1 MITPADEDSAYR
13 AAQNDLYRNI
23 SVRTQAANELLPI
36 FSDDFLT
43 PIGLPSDT
51 TYFNK
56 LAELTFNIDNLT
68 SFYSSNGLPIP
79 DNLFG
84 LNPLG
89 ALNGLNPL
97 EALNGLNPLEALNG
111 LNPLGALNGINPLG
125 ALNGINPL
133 GALNGINPLGNLGI
147 LNSFEAF
154 NSLNVLNDL
163 NPFASALNPFNNYLQ
178 TVQQSLLNC
187 NLPPL
192 PGADLLPSAE
202 SLTNL
207 VNIDIFDSILKK
219 VSSLPKIGMPTST
232 NIVSAILTIVQST
245 LSTLVGPFAGYLQA
259 ISACVKKF

>member
-56 LAELTFNIDNLT
+56 LAELTFNIDSLT

-79 DNLFG
+79 NNLLG
-84 LNPLG
+84 LNPLQ
-89 ALNGLNPL
+89 ALNGINPL
-97 EALNGLNPLEALNG
+97 EALNGLNPLQ
-111 LNPLGALNGINPLG
+111 
-125 ALNGINPL
+125 
-133 GALNGINPLGNLGI
+133 ALNGINPLGNLGI
-147 LNSFEAF
+147 LNSFDAF

-163 NPFASALNPFNNYLQ
+163 NPFATALNPFNNYLQ

-187 NLPPL
+187 SLPPL
-192 PGADLLPSAE
+192 PGADLLPSAQ

-232 NIVSAILTIVQST
+232 NIVSAILTIVEST
-245 LSTLVGPFAGYLQA
+245 LTSLVGPFAGYLKA

>member
-23 SVRTQAANELLPI
+23 SVRTQAASELLPI

-84 LNPLG
+84 LNPLEALNG
-89 ALNGLNPL
+89 LTNGLNPLQALNGLNPL
-97 EALNGLNPLEALNG
+97 QALNGINPFEALNGLNPF
-111 LNPLGALNGINPLG
+111 
-125 ALNGINPL
+125 

-147 LNSFEAF
+147 LNSFDVF

-163 NPFASALNPFNNYLQ
+163 NPFATALNPFNNYLQ

-187 NLPPL
+187 SLPPL

-202 SLTNL
+202 SLANL
-207 VNIDIFDSILKK
+207 VNIDIFDAILKK
-219 VSSLPKIGMPTST
+219 VSSLPKVGMPTST
-232 NIVSAILTIVQST
+232 DIVSAILTIVEST
-245 LSTLVGPFAGYLQA
+245 LTALAGPFAGYLKV

>member
-79 DNLFG
+79 DNLID
-84 LNPLG
+84 LNPLQ
-89 ALNGLNPL
+89 ALNGVNPL
-97 EALNGLNPLEALNG
+97 Q
-111 LNPLGALNGINPLG
+111 
-125 ALNGINPL
+125 
-133 GALNGINPLGNLGI
+133 ALNGINPLGNSGI
-147 LNSFEAF
+147 LNSFDAF

-163 NPFASALNPFNNYLQ
+163 NPFASASNPFNNYLQ

>member
-43 PIGLPSDT
+43 PTGLPSDT

-56 LAELTFNIDNLT
+56 LAELTFSIDNLT
-68 SFYSSNGLPIP
+68 SFFSSNGLPIP
-79 DNLFG
+79 DNLRD
-84 LNPLG
+84 LNPLQ
-89 ALNGLNPL
+89 
-97 EALNGLNPLEALNG
+97 
-111 LNPLGALNGINPLG
+111 
-125 ALNGINPL
+125 
-133 GALNGINPLGNLGI
+133 ALNGINPLGNSGI
-147 LNSFEAF
+147 LNSFDAF

-163 NPFASALNPFNNYLQ
+163 NPFASASNPFNNYLQ

-187 NLPPL
+187 SLPPL

>member
-56 LAELTFNIDNLT
+56 LAELTFNIDSLT

-79 DNLFG
+79 NNLLG
-84 LNPLG
+84 LNPLQV
-89 ALNGLNPL
+89 LNGINPL
-97 EALNGLNPLEALNG
+97 EALNGLNPLQ
-111 LNPLGALNGINPLG
+111 
-125 ALNGINPL
+125 
-133 GALNGINPLGNLGI
+133 ALNGINPLGNLGI
-147 LNSFEAF
+147 LNSFDAF

-163 NPFASALNPFNNYLQ
+163 NPFATALNPFNNYLQ

-187 NLPPL
+187 SLPPL
-192 PGADLLPSAE
+192 PGADLLPSVQ

-232 NIVSAILTIVQST
+232 NIVSAILTIVEST
-245 LSTLVGPFAGYLQA
+245 LTSLVGPFAGYLKA

>member
-84 LNPLG
+84 LNPLQ

-97 EALNGLNPLEALNG
+97 EALNGFNPLQ
-111 LNPLGALNGINPLG
+111 

-147 LNSFEAF
+147 LNSFDAF

-163 NPFASALNPFNNYLQ
+163 NPFASASNPFNNYLQ

-187 NLPPL
+187 SLPPL

-219 VSSLPKIGMPTST
+219 VSSLPKVGMPTST
-232 NIVSAILTIVQST
+232 NIVSTILTIVQST